1 MEPTDTNAITEFA
14 IVVAGFSGLVVAV
27 VQREGQIRPLDK
39 YRTVTMLTYAF
50 SAAFGSL
57 LPTLAD
63 SFGLPETQLWWYSGL
78 GLLLLLV
85 GNVAATVIFTLML
98 SKEEVRQL
106 KKWMWGLAVGG
117 NSVLIAWLGFSLVQ
131 APQWVQAAFMSGLI
145 WQLLLAS
152 ILFTRLL
159 TQMRAGS
166 AND

>member
-57 LPTLAD
+57 LPILATAFTA
-63 SFGLPETQLWWYSGL
+63 SEPQVWWYSGL
-78 GLLLLLV
+78 GLMLLLI
-85 GNVAATVIFTLML
+85 GNVAATAISTLML
-98 SKEEVRQL
+98 STEDLRQL

-131 APQWVQAAFMSGLI
+131 APQWIQGAFMSGLI

-152 ILFTRLL
+152 ILFTRLI
-159 TQMRAGS
+159 TQIRSGS

>member
-1 MEPTDTNAITEFA
+1 VEPTDTNAITEFA

-27 VQREGQIRPLDK
+27 VQRDGQVRALDK

-57 LPTLAD
+57 LPILAAGFAV
-63 SFGLPETQLWWYSGL
+63 SEAQIWWYSGL

-85 GNVAATVIFTLML
+85 GNVAATAIFTLML
-98 SKEEVRQL
+98 STEDIREL

-131 APQWVQAAFMSGLI
+131 APQWIQGAFISGLI

-152 ILFTRLL
+152 ILFTRLI
-159 TQMRAGS
+159 TQIRSGS